1 MPQTLNYHVER
12 GAYFQRLVVV
22 KDRRTHHVSP
32 CTSASVSIMDATGS
46 ASAVPA
52 TITGEGAIL
61 ITMDQGTTMA
71 FTPGTYYFEVMA
83 NPYVYGYS
91 SWGGVINPP
100 YPPIVQR
107 VANGTL
113 EVTTTDYTNFLLSQ
127 QTFTNSGSSTTI
139 SQSSATLNLE
149 WVEADPVSLAFAVA
163 GVNWAGTYTAQVRSA
178 RSATA
183 TLMGTL
189 TVTATFD
196 GTNTNFTLSMS
207 QANSALIPSGTYYW
221 DLQQVGGVTRLGGVV
236 KVDLQVTA

>member
-1 MPQTLNYHVER
+1 
-12 GAYFQRLVVV
+12 
-22 KDRRTHHVSP
+22 
-32 CTSASVSIMDATGS
+32 MDATGN
-46 ASAVPA
+46 ASAIPA

-71 FTPGTYYFEVMA
+71 FDPGTYYFEVQA

-113 EVTTTDYTNFLLSQ
+113 EVTTTDYTNFLLSE
-127 QTFTNSGSSTTI
+127 QTFTNSGSNSTI
-139 SQSSATLNLE
+139 SQGSAVLNLE
-149 WVEADPVSLAFAVA
+149 WVEGDFVSLAFTVA
-163 GVNWAGTYTAQVRSA
+163 GVDWSGTYAAQVRTA
-178 RSATA
+178 RSVTA

-189 TVTATFD
+189 TVVAAYD
-196 GTNTNFTLSMS
+196 GTNTNFTLTMS